1 MKIGDT
7 YVGFTGEEIVA
18 AVMGNDIEALKAMI
32 EGFELKRT
40 FEPRQLTIEGWKV
53 SSSLLNLASVFA
65 GRSMLSQ
72 ETAALLIDNLSMD
85 VNAFLFL
92 QVLNIYLHREERED
106 EPSVSKE
113 ILAILEK
120 NEPNDELAGR
130 IAMMNENEF
139 LSLCD
144 YLVSDK
150 LEKLNITFTP
160 PLVRFVYTHQM
171 MPLALLF
178 AYMASTLRLPSP
190 KIQIANLGEI
200 VGQLLDGLF
209 GDHGEPDGET
219 ST

>member
-7 YVGFTGEEIVA
+7 YVGFTGEEIIA
-18 AVMGNDIEALKAMI
+18 AVMGNDIDAMKAMI

-72 ETAALLIDNLSMD
+72 ETATLLIDNLSMD

-92 QVLNIYLHREERED
+92 QVLTIYLHREKRED
-106 EPSVSKE
+106 EPYVSKE

-130 IAMMNENEF
+130 VAMMNENEF

-144 YLVSDK
+144 YLISDK
-150 LEKLNITFTP
+150 MEKLNITFTP

-171 MPLALLF
+171 MPLTLLF
-178 AYMASTLRLPSP
+178 AYMASTLRLPAP
-190 KIQIANLGEI
+190 KIEIANVGDI
-200 VGQLLDGLF
+200 VGQLLDGIF
-209 GDHGEPDGET
+209 GGLEAPDGET

>member
-18 AVMGNDIEALKAMI
+18 AVMGNDIDAIRAMI

-72 ETAALLIDNLSMD
+72 GTATLLIDNLSMD
-85 VNAFLFL
+85 VNVFLFL
-92 QVLNIYLHREERED
+92 QVLAIYLHREKRED
-106 EPSVSKE
+106 EPYVSKE
-113 ILAILEK
+113 IMAILEK
-120 NEPNDELAGR
+120 NEANDEFAGR
-130 IAMMNENEF
+130 VAMMNENEF

-144 YLVSDK
+144 YLISDK
-150 LEKLNITFTP
+150 MEKLNITFAP
-160 PLVRFVYTHQM
+160 PLVRFIYTHQM
-171 MPLALLF
+171 MPLTLLF
-178 AYMASTLRLPSP
+178 AYMASTLRLPAP
-190 KIQIANLGEI
+190 KIEIANVGDI
-200 VGQLLDGLF
+200 VGQLLDGIF
-209 GDHGEPDGET
+209 GGLEAPDGET

>member
-18 AVMGNDIEALKAMI
+18 AVMGNDIDALKAMI

-40 FEPRQLTIEGWKV
+40 FEPRQLTIEGLKV

-65 GRSMLSQ
+65 GRSMFSQ
-72 ETAALLIDNLSMD
+72 ESATLLIDNLSMD
-85 VNAFLFL
+85 VNVFLFL
-92 QVLNIYLHREERED
+92 QVLAIYLHREKRED
-106 EPSVSKE
+106 EPYVSKE
-113 ILAILEK
+113 IMAILEK
-120 NEPNDELAGR
+120 NEPSDELAGR

-144 YLVSDK
+144 YLISDK
-150 LEKLNITFTP
+150 MEKLNITFTP

-171 MPLALLF
+171 MPLTLLF
-178 AYMASTLRLPSP
+178 AYMASTLRLPAP
-190 KIQIANLGEI
+190 KIEIANVGDL
-200 VGQLLDGLF
+200 VGQLLDGIF
-209 GDHGEPDGET
+209 GGLEAPDGET

>member
-18 AVMGNDIEALKAMI
+18 AVMGNDIDALKAMI

-72 ETAALLIDNLSMD
+72 ETATLLIDNLSMD
-85 VNAFLFL
+85 VNVFLFL
-92 QVLNIYLHREERED
+92 QVLAIYLHREKRED
-106 EPSVSKE
+106 EPYVSKE
-113 ILAILEK
+113 IMAILEK

-144 YLVSDK
+144 YLISDK
-150 LEKLNITFTP
+150 MEKLNITFTP

-171 MPLALLF
+171 MPLTLLF
-178 AYMASTLRLPSP
+178 AYMASTLRLSAP
-190 KIQIANLGEI
+190 KIEIANVGDI
-200 VGQLLDGLF
+200 VGQLLDGIF
-209 GDHGEPDGET
+209 GGLEAPDGET

>member
-7 YVGFTGEEIVA
+7 YVGFTGEEIIA

-53 SSSLLNLASVFA
+53 STSLLNLASAYA

-72 ETAALLIDNLSMD
+72 ETATLFIDNLSMD

-92 QVLNIYLHREERED
+92 QVFNIYLHRDKRED
-106 EPSVSKE
+106 DPYVSNE

-120 NEPNDELAGR
+120 NEANDEFAGR
-130 IAMMNENEF
+130 VAMMNENEF

-150 LEKLNITFTP
+150 MEKLNITFTP
-160 PLVRFVYTHQM
+160 PLIRFIYTHQM
-171 MPLALLF
+171 MPLTLLF
-178 AYMASTLRLPSP
+178 AYMASNLRLPAP
-190 KIQIANLGEI
+190 KLELANVGEI

>member
-18 AVMGNDIEALKAMI
+18 AVMGNDIDALKAMI

-72 ETAALLIDNLSMD
+72 ETATLLIDNLSMD
-85 VNAFLFL
+85 VNVFLFL
-92 QVLNIYLHREERED
+92 QVLAIYLHREKRED
-106 EPSVSKE
+106 EPYVSKE
-113 ILAILEK
+113 IMAILEK

-144 YLVSDK
+144 YLISDK
-150 LEKLNITFTP
+150 MEKLNITFTP

-171 MPLALLF
+171 MPLTLLF
-178 AYMASTLRLPSP
+178 AYMASTLRLPAP
-190 KIQIANLGEI
+190 KIEIANVGDI
-200 VGQLLDGLF
+200 VGQLLDGIF
-209 GDHGEPDGET
+209 GGLEAPDGET
-219 ST
+219 SI

>member
-18 AVMGNDIEALKAMI
+18 AVMGNDIDALKAMI

-72 ETAALLIDNLSMD
+72 ETATLLIDNLSMD
-85 VNAFLFL
+85 VNVFMFL
-92 QVLNIYLHREERED
+92 QVLAIYLHREKRED
-106 EPSVSKE
+106 EPYVSKE
-113 ILAILEK
+113 IMAILEK

-144 YLVSDK
+144 YLISDK
-150 LEKLNITFTP
+150 MEKLNITFTP

-171 MPLALLF
+171 MPLTLLF
-178 AYMASTLRLPSP
+178 AYMASTLRLPAP
-190 KIQIANLGEI
+190 KIEIANVGDI
-200 VGQLLDGLF
+200 VGQLLDGIF
-209 GDHGEPDGET
+209 GGLEAPDGET

>member
-18 AVMGNDIEALKAMI
+18 AVMGNDIDALKAMI

-72 ETAALLIDNLSMD
+72 ETATLLIDNLSMD
-85 VNAFLFL
+85 VNVFLFL
-92 QVLNIYLHREERED
+92 QVLAIYLHREKRED
-106 EPSVSKE
+106 EPYVSKE
-113 ILAILEK
+113 IMAILEK

-144 YLVSDK
+144 YLISDK
-150 LEKLNITFTP
+150 MEKLNITFTP

-171 MPLALLF
+171 MPLTLLF
-178 AYMASTLRLPSP
+178 AYMASTLRLPAP
-190 KIQIANLGEI
+190 KIEIANVGDI
-200 VGQLLDGLF
+200 VGQLLDGIF
-209 GDHGEPDGET
+209 GGLEAPDGET